1 MATVDEF
8 KLFLEKVS
16 MEAGLDT
23 LAPSEDGLL
32 QLQAGDIELNLQF
45 IPSAN
50 KIFVCTEIGFLPETA
65 PSALY
70 RLLLS
75 EQVMGYHTG
84 GGSFA
89 LVKGNDVLVYQI
101 ICDFCPSEPAA
112 FAQLLSDVLD
122 FTEKWRG
129 KLSDLLNG
137 QGDVES
143 PAVTPEMQFPFFV

>member
-16 MEAGLDT
+16 MEAGLDALT
-23 LAPSEDGLL
+23 PSEDGLL
-32 QLQAGDIELNLQF
+32 QLQAGDIELNMQF
-45 IPSAN
+45 IPAAG
-50 KIFVCTEIGFLPETA
+50 KIFICTEIGFLPENA

-75 EQVMGYHTG
+75 EQVMGFHTG

-89 LVKGNDVLVYQI
+89 LVKGSDTLVYQI
-101 ICDFCPSEPAA
+101 VSDFCPAEPAS
-112 FAQLLSDVLD
+112 FAQLLADVLD

-129 KLSDLLNG
+129 KLSDLLDG
-137 QGDVES
+137 QGDGES